1 MTQDKETTFICKSTK
16 TPIDAEWHGEA
27 DNRGKR
33 CFRIQFAVDIWPWLC
48 KLMQQMCKT
57 SRPRVQKLRRM
68 PLEKP
73 AECKALSTKPPRK
86 EDSNERK
93 TQSEADKRKP
103 MP

>member
-1 MTQDKETTFICKSTK
+1 MTQDKDRIFISRSTK

-33 CFRIQFAVDIWPWLC
+33 CFRVQFTIDIWPWLC
-48 KLMQQMCKT
+48 KLMQQVRKT

-73 AECKALSTKPPRK
+73 AECNALSQKPSRK
-86 EDSNERK
+86 EASNERK
-93 TQSEADKRKP
+93 TQSEADK
-103 MP
+103 